1 MSLDLS
7 PGVLIA
13 RRYRLERALGQGG
26 MGIVWAAVHTVTQKR
41 VALKFL
47 KGPVGLRP
55 ELRRRFLRE
64 ARAASAVVHPNVLE
78 VHDVFELD
86 DDTPVMLMDLLEGE
100 TLGQR
105 IARQGKLS
113 VVEAADIM
121 VQVVS
126 AVGTAHSVGVVH
138 RDLKPENVFL
148 VRSSGAPS
156 VRVLDFGIAK
166 LVGSEGAAV
175 ETAVITGTGSMLGTP
190 CYMSP
195 EQSFGEKDIDY
206 RTDVWSLGCILYE
219 CLTGERALEGEGL
232 GQIVRRLLSEG
243 ITPIAT
249 LVPDLPREL
258 TELVER
264 MLSRERDLRPRD
276 LREVQEVLK
285 GFAATSAPEF
295 GAPVSEP
302 ITMPSGAPPAPV
314 SAPTDSGD
322 ITQAS
327 NPNTGDATVCD
338 TVKSAEPAPVQAPST
353 PLAQPASWGRIPW
366 IAAAGLLAFGL
377 PILATRSSSV
387 SPQIP
392 SAVVPRTSAKVPSHS
407 VSATVKP
414 GEPRLFAVIPSA
426 SATPTHDEP
435 IPSAA
440 RPPASTNKPRQD
452 VRPAKPSQH
461 DVASPA
467 TSATPPAP
475 SASAVAPGPRPRV
488 GGLAEKP
495 PF

>member
-1 MSLDLS
+1 
-7 PGVLIA
+7 VLIA

-64 ARAASAVVHPNVLE
+64 ARAASAVLHPNVLE

-105 IARQGKLS
+105 LGRQGKMS
-113 VVEAADIM
+113 VAEAADIM

-126 AVGTAHSVGVVH
+126 AVGTAHAVGVVH

-166 LVGSEGAAV
+166 LVGAEGATA

-195 EQSFGEKDIDY
+195 EQSFGDKYIDY
-206 RTDVWSLGCILYE
+206 RTDIWSLGCILYE
-219 CLTGERALEGEGL
+219 CLTGVRTLEGEGL

-243 ITPIAT
+243 IRPIAT

-258 TELVER
+258 TELVGQ
-264 MLSRERDLRPRD
+264 MLTLERDQRPRD
-276 LREVQEVLK
+276 LRDVQEVLK
-285 GFAATSAPEF
+285 GFATTSAPDF

-302 ITMPSGAPPAPV
+302 MTMPSGAPPAPP
-314 SAPTDSGD
+314 SAPADSAD
-322 ITQAS
+322 VTRAS

-338 TVKSAEPAPVQAPST
+338 TVKSAEPAPVQVPS
-353 PLAQPASWGRIPW
+353 AVRSQPPSWRRTTW
-366 IAAAGLLAFGL
+366 IAGALLLAVGL
-377 PILATRSSSV
+377 PILATHSASV
-387 SPQIP
+387 GPQVP
-392 SAVVPRTSAKVPSHS
+392 SAAVPRTSAKVPSQS
-407 VSATVKP
+407 VTAATQVSEQRPSGVVPSA
-414 GEPRLFAVIPSA
+414 SA
-426 SATPTHDEP
+426 SATPMHDDTVA
-435 IPSAA
+435 S
-440 RPPASTNKPRQD
+440 RQPASPNKPRQD
-452 VRPAKPSQH
+452 VRPMKPSQH
-461 DVASPA
+461 SVESPA
-467 TSATPPAP
+467 VSATPPAP
-475 SASAVAPGPRPRV
+475 SASAVAPSPRPHV